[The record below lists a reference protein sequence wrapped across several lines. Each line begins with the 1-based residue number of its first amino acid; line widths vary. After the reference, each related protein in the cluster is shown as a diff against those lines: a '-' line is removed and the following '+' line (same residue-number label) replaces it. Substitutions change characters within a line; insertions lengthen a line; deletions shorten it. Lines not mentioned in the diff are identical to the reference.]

1 MYELQLRRHDSI
13 KVTPTFHIQETVQ
26 NFNPPVQGNTATA
39 SMLNKHYTDIQ
50 KIPQDTAYSRIK
62 N

>member
-26 NFNPPVQGNTATA
+26 NFNPPVQGNTAA
-39 SMLNKHYTDIQ
+39 GSFLNKKLYRYTEN
-50 KIPQDTAYSRIK
+50 PSRYCLF
-62 N
+62 